1 MKKEEFVDMR
11 TTYHLA
17 ISKNLVSDAQW
28 LLTCGDPGRT
38 DKIAAHLDDS
48 EMIGNNREY
57 RTWMGTLQGTKVA
70 VISHGI
76 GGPGLSIMLD
86 EAFKIMP
93 VLKGVIRVGTCG
105 GLSKEASAG
114 KVAIS
119 EGAVRL
125 DGASSQ
131 IIPDPEYPAVP
142 DIKMTYELIQMA
154 EKLAIPY
161 VSGITV
167 STATLYTGQGR
178 KDGFRGYQPGEPRYR
193 DAVSYWSR
201 LSAVNMD
208 MECSLLF
215 IMGRL
220 FNIPAAC
227 VTGIID
233 ERLNRGGIIVEQRD
247 IAIERAI
254 KLVIEYLR
262 SRGFDNERK

>member
-1 MKKEEFVDMR
+1 MR
-11 TTYHLA
+11 KIYHLA
-17 ISKNLVSDAQW
+17 ISQNLVSDAQW
-28 LLTCGDPGRT
+28 LITCGDPGRT
-38 DKIAAHLDDS
+38 DKIAACLNDS
-48 EMIGNNREY
+48 ELIGNNREY

-70 VISHGI
+70 VISHRI
-76 GGPGLSIMLD
+76 GGPGLSIMLA

-93 VLKGVIRVGTCG
+93 VLKGVIRLGTCG

-131 IIPDPEYPAVP
+131 IIHDPEYPAVP
-142 DIKMTYELIQMA
+142 DIRMTYELIQMA
-154 EKLAIPY
+154 KKLEIPY

-167 STATLYTGQGR
+167 STATFYTGQGR
-178 KDGFRGYQPGEPRYR
+178 KDGFRGYQPNEVRYR
-193 DAVSYWSR
+193 DAVTYWSR
-201 LSAVNMD
+201 LGAVNVE

-220 FNIPAAC
+220 FNIPTAC

-233 ERLNRGGIIVEQRD
+233 ERLNSGDIIVEQRD

-262 SRGFDNERK
+262 SRGFDNKRR

>member
-1 MKKEEFVDMR
+1 MR
-11 TTYHLA
+11 DTYHLA
-17 ISKNLVSDAQW
+17 INQDLVSDVQW
-28 LLTCGDPGRT
+28 LIISGDPGRT
-38 DKIAAHLDDS
+38 DKIASHLDS
-48 EMIGNNREY
+48 PEMIGNNREY
-57 RTWMGTLQGTKVA
+57 RTWIGTFPNTKVA

-125 DGASSQ
+125 DGASPQ

-142 DIKMTYELIQMA
+142 DIRMTYELIQTA
-154 EKLAIPY
+154 EKLEIPY

-167 STATLYTGQGR
+167 STATFYTGQGR
-178 KDGFRGYQPGEPRYR
+178 KDGFRGYQPGEIRYR

-201 LSAVNMD
+201 LGAVNME

-220 FNIPAAC
+220 FDIPTAC
-227 VTGIID
+227 VTGIIG
-233 ERLNRGGIIVEQRD
+233 ERLSSGDIILEQMD
-247 IAIERAI
+247 VAVERAI
-254 KLVIEYLR
+254 RLVIEYLK
-262 SRGFDNERK
+262 SRIFDDEVNIT

>member
-1 MKKEEFVDMR
+1 MR
-11 TTYHLA
+11 NTYHLA
-17 ISKNLVSDAQW
+17 INQNLVSDTQW
-28 LLTCGDPGRT
+28 LIISGDPGRT
-38 DKIAAHLDDS
+38 DKIASHLDS
-48 EMIGNNREY
+48 PEMIGNNREY
-57 RTWMGTLQGTKVA
+57 RTWVGMLQNTKVA

-86 EAFKIMP
+86 EAFKSMP

-131 IIPDPEYPAVP
+131 IIPDLEYPAVP
-142 DIKMTYELIQMA
+142 DIRMTYELIQTA
-154 EKLAIPY
+154 ERLEIPY

-167 STATLYTGQGR
+167 STATFYTGQGR
-178 KDGFRGYQPGEPRYR
+178 KDGFRGYQPGEIRYR
-193 DAVSYWSR
+193 DAVDYWSR
-201 LSAVNMD
+201 LGAVNME

-220 FNIPAAC
+220 FDIPTAC
-227 VTGIID
+227 VTGIIG
-233 ERLNRGGIIVEQRD
+233 ERLDNDDMVPEQMD

-254 KLVIEYLR
+254 RLVMEYLR
-262 SRGFDNERK
+262 SAATL

>member
-1 MKKEEFVDMR
+1 MNN
-11 TTYHLA
+11 TYHLA
-17 ISKNLVSDAQW
+17 IDQNLVSNTQW
-28 LLTCGDPGRT
+28 LITCGDPLRT
-38 DKIAAHLDDS
+38 DKIASYLDDP

-57 RTWMGTLQGTKVA
+57 RIWTGTLLKTKIA

-93 VLKGVIRVGTCG
+93 TLKGVIRIGTCS

-125 DGASSQ
+125 DGASPQ
-131 IIPDPEYPAVP
+131 IIHDLEYPAVP
-142 DIKMTYELIQMA
+142 DIRMTYELIKMA
-154 EKLAIPY
+154 QKLEIPY

-167 STATLYTGQGR
+167 STATFYTGQGR
-178 KDGFRGYQPGEPRYR
+178 KDGFHGYQPDETRYY
-193 DAVSYWSR
+193 DAVRYWSR
-201 LSAVNMD
+201 LGAVNME

-220 FNIPAAC
+220 FNIPTAC
-227 VTGIID
+227 VTAIIG
-233 ERLNRGGIIVEQRD
+233 ERPDSDDIIPEQMD
-247 IAIERAI
+247 IGVERAI
-254 KLVIEYLR
+254 RLVIEYLG
-262 SRGFDNERK
+262 SRIFVC

>member
-1 MKKEEFVDMR
+1 MR

-17 ISKNLVSDAQW
+17 ISKNLVSDVQW
-28 LLTCGDPGRT
+28 LITCGDPERT

-57 RTWMGTLQGTKVA
+57 RTWIGTLQNTKVA

-93 VLKGVIRVGTCG
+93 VLKLKGVIRVGTCG

-131 IIPDPEYPAVP
+131 IIPDLEYPAVP

-154 EKLAIPY
+154 EKLEIPY
-161 VSGITV
+161 VRGITV
-167 STATLYTGQGR
+167 STATFYTGQGR
-178 KDGFRGYQPGEPRYR
+178 KDGFRGYQPNEVRYR

-201 LSAVNMD
+201 LGAVTME

-215 IMGRL
+215 VMGRL
-220 FNIPAAC
+220 FNIPTAC

-233 ERLNRGGIIVEQRD
+233 ERLNSGDSIVKQRD

-254 KLVIEYLR
+254 RLVIEYLR
-262 SRGFDNERK
+262 SRIFDSEGK

>member
-1 MKKEEFVDMR
+1 MR

-17 ISKNLVSDAQW
+17 ISKNLVSGAQW
-28 LLTCGDPGRT
+28 LITCGDPRRT
-38 DKIAAHLDDS
+38 DKIAAYLHDS
-48 EMIGNNREY
+48 ELIGNNREY
-57 RTWMGTLQGTKVA
+57 RTWIGTLQNTKVA

-93 VLKGVIRVGTCG
+93 LLKGVIRVGTCG
-105 GLSKEASAG
+105 GISKEASAG

-142 DIKMTYELIQMA
+142 DIRMTYELIQMA

-161 VSGITV
+161 VRGITV

-178 KDGFRGYQPGEPRYR
+178 TDGFRGYQPSGEPRYS

-201 LSAVNMD
+201 LGAVNMD

-220 FNIPAAC
+220 FSIPTAC

-233 ERLNRGGIIVEQRD
+233 ERLNRGDIIVEQRD

-254 KLVIEYLR
+254 RLVIEYIH
-262 SRGFDNERK
+262 SRIFDNEE

>member
-1 MKKEEFVDMR
+1 MQN
-11 TTYHLA
+11 TYHLA
-17 ISKNLVSDAQW
+17 INRNLVSDTQW
-28 LLTCGDPGRT
+28 LITCGDPGRT
-38 DKIAAHLDDS
+38 DKIASHLDS
-48 EMIGNNREY
+48 PEMIGNNREY
-57 RTWMGTLQGTKVA
+57 RTWIGTLQNTKVA

-86 EAFKIMP
+86 EAFKSMP

-125 DGASSQ
+125 DGASPQ

-142 DIKMTYELIQMA
+142 DIRMTYELIRMA
-154 EKLAIPY
+154 EKLEIPY

-167 STATLYTGQGR
+167 STATFYTGQGR
-178 KDGFRGYQPGEPRYR
+178 KDGFRGYQPGEIRYK
-193 DAVSYWSR
+193 DAVDYWSR
-201 LSAVNMD
+201 LGAVNME

-220 FNIPAAC
+220 FDIPTAC
-227 VTGIID
+227 VTGIIG
-233 ERLNRGGIIVEQRD
+233 ERWDSSDIVVEQMD
-247 IAIERAI
+247 VAVERAI
-254 KLVIEYLR
+254 RLVIEYLR
-262 SRGFDNERK
+262 STVML

>member
-1 MKKEEFVDMR
+1 MR
-11 TTYHLA
+11 TTYHLT
-17 ISKNLVSDAQW
+17 INQNLVSNAQW
-28 LLTCGDPGRT
+28 LLTCGDPERT
-38 DKIAAHLDDS
+38 DKIATHLDDS
-48 EMIGNNREY
+48 EIIGNNREY
-57 RTWMGTLQGTKVA
+57 RTWIGTLRNTKVA

-131 IIPDPEYPAVP
+131 IIPDLEYPAVP

-154 EKLAIPY
+154 EKLEIPY
-161 VSGITV
+161 VRGITV
-167 STATLYTGQGR
+167 STATFYTGQGR
-178 KDGFRGYQPGEPRYR
+178 KDGFRGYQPNEVRYR

-201 LSAVNMD
+201 LGAVTME

-215 IMGRL
+215 VMGRL
-220 FNIPAAC
+220 FNIPTAC

-233 ERLNRGGIIVEQRD
+233 ERLNSGDSIVKQRD

-254 KLVIEYLR
+254 KLVIEYLK
-262 SRGFDNERK
+262 SRFFDNEGK

>member
-1 MKKEEFVDMR
+1 MR

-28 LLTCGDPGRT
+28 LVTCGDPERT

-48 EMIGNNREY
+48 ELIGNNREF
-57 RTWMGTLQGTKVA
+57 RTGMGTLQGTKVA

-93 VLKGVIRVGTCG
+93 VLKLKGVIRVGTCG

-167 STATLYTGQGR
+167 STATFYTGQGR
-178 KDGFRGYQPGEPRYR
+178 KDGFRGYQPNEVRYR
-193 DAVSYWSR
+193 EAVSYWSR
-201 LSAVNMD
+201 LGAVNVE

-220 FNIPAAC
+220 FNIPTAC

-233 ERLNRGGIIVEQRD
+233 ERLNSGDSSVKQRD

-262 SRGFDNERK
+262 SRIFDNDGK

>member
-1 MKKEEFVDMR
+1 MR

-28 LLTCGDPGRT
+28 LITCGDPERT

-48 EMIGNNREY
+48 ELIGNNREY

-76 GGPGLSIMLD
+76 GGLGLSIMLD

-93 VLKGVIRVGTCG
+93 VLKGVIRVGTSG
-105 GLSKEASAG
+105 GISKEASAG

-167 STATLYTGQGR
+167 STATFYTGQGR
-178 KDGFRGYQPGEPRYR
+178 KDGFRGYQPSEPRYS
-193 DAVSYWSR
+193 DAVTYWSR
-201 LSAVNMD
+201 LGAVNMD

-220 FNIPAAC
+220 FNIPTAC

-233 ERLNRGGIIVEQRD
+233 ERLNRGDIIVEQRD

-254 KLVIEYLR
+254 RLVIEYLR
-262 SRGFDNERK
+262 SRIFDSEGK